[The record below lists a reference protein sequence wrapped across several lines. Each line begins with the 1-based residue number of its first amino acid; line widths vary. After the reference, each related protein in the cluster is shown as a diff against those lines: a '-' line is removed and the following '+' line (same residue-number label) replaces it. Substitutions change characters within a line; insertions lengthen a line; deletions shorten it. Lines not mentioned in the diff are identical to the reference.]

1 MAEIYFRTIYLK
13 GGLLMKITTYGVNN
27 INPYNKQQQKIKS
40 ASGSSTF
47 ADKIEISSA
56 AKEMQVNSTLNSER
70 AEKVQKIKELIE
82 SGEYKVNAR
91 KVAEDLLKYY
101 RK

>member
-1 MAEIYFRTIYLK
+1 
-13 GGLLMKITTYGVNN
+13 MKITSYGVNN
-27 INPYNKQQQKIKS
+27 VNPYNKQQQKIKS
-40 ASGSSTF
+40 ANVNTPF

-56 AKEMQVNSTLNSER
+56 AKEMQVSSTLNTER
-70 AEKVQKIKELIE
+70 TEKIQQIKEQIE
-82 SGEYKVNAR
+82 SGEYKVDAR